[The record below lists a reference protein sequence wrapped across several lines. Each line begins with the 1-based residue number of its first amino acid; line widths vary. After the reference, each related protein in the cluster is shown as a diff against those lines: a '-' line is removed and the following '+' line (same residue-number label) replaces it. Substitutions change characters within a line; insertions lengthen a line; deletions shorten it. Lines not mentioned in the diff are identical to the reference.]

1 MLSVSSVA
9 LVRPARTQ
17 EFRGQET
24 TVRTLA
30 GAVCSST
37 CAELV
42 AMCAALEEV
51 QRLDHTPYTTPL
63 VVCTDSQAAL
73 APLASREPTSG
84 AFSWWHRTD

>member
-51 QRLDHTPYTTPL
+51 QWLDNTLHNSEAAGRLH
-63 VVCTDSQAAL
+63 
-73 APLASREPTSG
+73 
-84 AFSWWHRTD
+84 